1 MAAVC
6 LQVDMYITLEFF
18 VFQIREWVQKQK
30 GKFLKIRPEDEE
42 YVKQRT
48 AEMAEKVAM
57 AAKQTSGEAGG
68 NIGKS

>member
-1 MAAVC
+1 M
-6 LQVDMYITLEFF
+6 
-18 VFQIREWVQKQK
+18 
-30 GKFLKIRPEDEE
+30 KIRPEDEE

-57 AAKQTSGEAGG
+57 AVKQTSGEAGG

>member
-1 MAAVC
+1 M
-6 LQVDMYITLEFF
+6 
-18 VFQIREWVQKQK
+18 
-30 GKFLKIRPEDEE
+30 KIRPEDEE

-68 NIGKS
+68 EYWKVVSKETVQQKCN